1 MDLDQSRPEPQQQ
14 SPTGPQLPGEEQNGD
29 VSDGE
34 IVKPAEQVEADG
46 GDSTSQHDD
55 HSDTQQSADDAQP
68 TPPNATTVDDSTNG
82 TPGPQVL
89 PSSGQE
95 TAATEETVIDP
106 KEPLEPYGW
115 DDLEA
120 RFLKKMEECQVS
132 EGEIEKEFR
141 EWIEVFQAWAST
153 TREHEEERAH
163 KRLRTRMA
171 WVQNSEQS
179 LEEKRLHYI
188 KVVQAFESALAL
200 LTGP

>member
-1 MDLDQSRPEPQQQ
+1 MDLDQPRPEPQQQ
-14 SPTGPQLPGEEQNGD
+14 PQTRPQPLGEVQNGD
-29 VSDGE
+29 ISDGE

-46 GDSTSQHDD
+46 DSTSPQHDD
-55 HSDTQQSADDAQP
+55 HPDTQQSDDAQP
-68 TPPNATTVDDSTNG
+68 TPPNATTGDDSTNG
-82 TPGPQVL
+82 TPDPQVL
-89 PSSGQE
+89 PSFRQE
-95 TAATEETVIDP
+95 IAATEETVMDP